1 MEMLSSSLDRGV
13 LRTKEKI
20 RLETQMCES
29 SVDDFQIQT
38 WTRSSEEWVIKKGPK
53 DLTWGISTLRLE
65 GEQ

>member
-20 RLETQMCES
+20 GLETQMCES

-38 WTRSSEEWVIKKGPK
+38 WTRSSEEWVIEKGPK